1 MRAAPGRGAGSSR
14 RQPIQRCSPRSP
26 RSHGAGEGARCPPER
41 VGPPA
46 ARRPNPHPR
55 AAPRAPRAP
64 RPAPAGGLG
73 YRPRTGRMHGRRR
86 RRGGRGAGSD
96 RAPGGASAPLT
107 QLSASLLSLTFLH
120 RLPGTSM
127 AAAPAPGSQNRRGRA
142 TRTPAG
148 QGRAG
153 RAGGGAFASG
163 LARAD
168 VRTRSCSR
176 LRLRRVAAAPPKWV
190 RGRGTWGGAK
200 RTRRTLR
207 PPGSEEGAGPGK
219 AVVERP
225 RLQPCA
231 AHAQRLGS
239 RPAAWRSEELLT
251 RGFFRVSPA
260 LAAVA
265 PASVPVAAWP
275 ASQREAL
282 MGLLN
287 SSFSTRSALLQNPAQ
302 RTISFSS
309 PRRTPGRR

>member
-1 MRAAPGRGAGSSR
+1 MNGHIVGDSPSTLELRDGKTRRWTNCTGRAWKNQERAAGAAPAPPQTSRPSRGCGRRPVGVRLPAAASPSR
-14 RQPIQRCSPRSP
+14 DAPRGL
-26 RSHGAGEGARCPPER
+26 RGAGEGARCPPER

-46 ARRPNPHPR
+46 ARLPSPHPR
-55 AAPRAPRAP
+55 AAPRAP

-73 YRPRTGRMHGRRR
+73 YRPRSGRMHGRRR

-127 AAAPAPGSQNRRGRA
+127 AAAPAPGSQNRPGRA
-142 TRTPAG
+142 TRTLAG

-190 RGRGTWGGAK
+190 RGRGTCGGAK

-219 AVVERP
+219 AVLERP
-225 RLQPCA
+225 AC
-231 AHAQRLGS
+231 
-239 RPAAWRSEELLT
+239 
-251 RGFFRVSPA
+251 SPA
-260 LAAVA
+260 LRMRRDWARARLRGV
-265 PASVPVAAWP
+265 
-275 ASQREAL
+275 R
-282 MGLLN
+282 
-287 SSFSTRSALLQNPAQ
+287 RSC
-302 RTISFSS
+302 
-309 PRRTPGRR
+309 